1 MIQTIGNIFITTN
14 KEVKLRYKKKFHKK
28 RKPREKEM
36 GGLAVKVYNNNVDGA
51 LKVLKRKVKNS
62 NLMLELRKKTYYEK
76 PSKLKREKRNLAIL
90 RQRYKDQKE
99 KETF

>member
-1 MIQTIGNIFITTN
+1 MIHHKG
-14 KEVKLRYKKKFHKK
+14 KKRFHKK
-28 RKPREKEM
+28 RKRREDPP
-36 GGLAVKVYNNNVDGA
+36 GLAVTVYNNNVDGA